1 MSKPKSAAIG
11 AVIVGAII
19 LVFAAL
25 IFFSGGQLFSHKE
38 RVIMY
43 FGGSVQGLQIGAP
56 IKLKGVVLGE
66 ITDIQINFQSDDKN
80 VLTAVTAE
88 LALQRINRKGTNVD
102 RAFFEES
109 IAAGLRAQLKYQSFL
124 TGLLYVELDFFPD
137 SPLQIYGF
145 QKNILELPTKGT
157 EFEEIAKSLQ
167 ELNIKGIV
175 DNLDRLTKDVSKL
188 VASGAVE
195 KTLGNVNNAAE
206 SIEKTA
212 TGLRTDV
219 NQVSQQF
226 TKTTDELTLLL
237 KSLNQQAPEITKNL
251 NLTLTQ
257 LQESLEQFRNTAQ
270 AVDNTFAED
279 SPLIYQL
286 NNTLQDVS
294 RSANA
299 LRNLSDTLEQQPE
312 SLLRGKK
319 SLTGDN

>member
-1 MSKPKSAAIG
+1 
-11 AVIVGAII
+11 
-19 LVFAAL
+19 
-25 IFFSGGQLFSHKE
+25 
-38 RVIMY
+38 
-43 FGGSVQGLQIGAP
+43 
-56 IKLKGVVLGE
+56 
-66 ITDIQINFQSDDKN
+66 
-80 VLTAVTAE
+80 
-88 LALQRINRKGTNVD
+88 
-102 RAFFEES
+102 
-109 IAAGLRAQLKYQSFL
+109 
-124 TGLLYVELDFFPD
+124 
-137 SPLQIYGF
+137 
-145 QKNILELPTKGT
+145 
-157 EFEEIAKSLQ
+157 
-167 ELNIKGIV
+167 
-175 DNLDRLTKDVSKL
+175 
-188 VASGAVE
+188 
-195 KTLGNVNNAAE
+195 NAAE